1 MIKRLEPAD
10 LPALKG
16 WLERDVPLNLP
27 MLGDLG
33 RYGLAAPFLEFWA
46 QVDDAGTWQTVV
58 RRFFEHYIVY
68 APEGAPMREP
78 EEIRFFLQFSN
89 PGSVS
94 GRADTMRAVLAD
106 TPGTWE
112 ESACMQLLS
121 DSGLPTAGADSGT
134 PACAGKQDA
143 DGLSIRATKQDA
155 DGQLAYASEQDAGEM
170 GEIIF
175 GTDAFRRNYHNAG
188 EVAEGIRSRLR
199 AGGVR
204 HLVLRAVDAAGT
216 TRIVS
221 HANTTAELPGFAL
234 ISGVTTRPEAQR
246 RGHAARLVSRLCRDL
261 LREGKTPCLFAKSPA
276 ALAMYLKLGFV
287 CTGTYATWRPEE

>member
-1 MIKRLEPAD
+1 M
-10 LPALKG
+10 
-16 WLERDVPLNLP
+16 PLNLP

-112 ESACMQLLS
+112 EAACMQLLS
-121 DSGLPTAGADSGT
+121 DSGLPTAGADSGM

-143 DGLSIRATKQDA
+143 DGLSIRATEQDA

-204 HLVLRAVDAAGT
+204 HLVLRAVDATA
-216 TRIVS
+216 R
-221 HANTTAELPGFAL
+221 HASFPTPTP
-234 ISGVTTRPEAQR
+234 R
-246 RGHAARLVSRLCRDL
+246 RSCR
-261 LREGKTPCLFAKSPA
+261 GSP
-276 ALAMYLKLGFV
+276 
-287 CTGTYATWRPEE
+287 